1 MKTMLDLDEALAVAR
16 LRQWARMKISNA
28 QGRSRSWKREGWQQR
43 NERTFDAAQVQV
55 IDFERA
61 MNALP
66 DEQKIALIWRYRD
79 GASDERTA
87 LALGCSV
94 RKVSYLVPMARRALA
109 SILDRLNL
117 L

>member
-1 MKTMLDLDEALAVAR
+1 MKSMLNLDEALAVAR
-16 LRQWARMKISNA
+16 LRQWAHMKISNS
-28 QGRSRSWKREGWQQR
+28 QGRSRSWKREGWQKR
-43 NERTFDAAQVQV
+43 NDRCFDAAQVQV

-66 DEQKIALIWRYRD
+66 DEQKVALIWRYRD
-79 GASDERTA
+79 GVSDELTA
-87 LALGCSV
+87 QALGCSV
-94 RKVSYLVPMARRALA
+94 RKVSNLVPMARHALA